1 MLKPRE
7 QLELYL
13 DNKLAKIGL
22 NKAETKSTVEAI
34 HEAHNINI
42 VHLTNILA
50 RRVSLSE
57 ATEFELFCLLQNVRG
72 SHLSEY
78 FTESEINNWAT
89 YIIEDKADD
98 IFPIIIKC
106 VQIEQDQYIGRA
118 DVDFFMKLRS
128 RQLINYNAAAQ
139 RTMQKMVHGN
149 FEYYK
154 ISVNQIAVRQIAE
167 SYQNNAFIPNTITLN
182 IPLKETSRWY
192 YNEKS
197 CELVIESIDAFDIS
211 DGYHRYVAMSRIRD
225 KNPDWNYP
233 MEVRIISFDN
243 DRTRNFIFQ
252 EDQKTKMRK
261 VDSNSMNMNSNAN
274 IVVDRINQDSKF
286 DLKGE
291 ISRNGGSISFG
302 ELAGLIDYFYFKKK
316 VFDKPVGLVRANVQQ
331 EFVDKFNQLIET
343 NQELFTKH
351 FDFKDLCVIVYGF
364 ANDKGSN
371 EIFNALNRTEAL
383 ANVKF
388 SNKTPRKTLF
398 TDIEALYGE

>member
-1 MLKPRE
+1 
-7 QLELYL
+7 
-13 DNKLAKIGL
+13 
-22 NKAETKSTVEAI
+22 
-34 HEAHNINI
+34 
-42 VHLTNILA
+42 
-50 RRVSLSE
+50 
-57 ATEFELFCLLQNVRG
+57 
-72 SHLSEY
+72 
-78 FTESEINNWAT
+78 
-89 YIIEDKADD
+89 
-98 IFPIIIKC
+98 
-106 VQIEQDQYIGRA
+106 
-118 DVDFFMKLRS
+118 
-128 RQLINYNAAAQ
+128 
-139 RTMQKMVHGN
+139 
-149 FEYYK
+149 
-154 ISVNQIAVRQIAE
+154 
-167 SYQNNAFIPNTITLN
+167 
-182 IPLKETSRWY
+182 
-192 YNEKS
+192 
-197 CELVIESIDAFDIS
+197 
-211 DGYHRYVAMSRIRD
+211 MSRIRD

-383 ANVKF
+383 TNVKF

-398 TDIEALYGE
+398 TDIEVLYGE